1 MKIVAVEVLPFAA
14 GGQIG
19 ATAYRRAHAAVKVLT
34 DEGLTGISRIGPE
47 AGPYVAAV
55 LAPELVGQDPANV
68 ERLWERMYAAVA
80 RSGSPRPGAVGMV
93 GSLDVALWD
102 LLGKQL
108 NRPVW
113 QLLGGLRDRVEAYA
127 DALPVVP
134 RRESA
139 AGLAAAMAGYV
150 GAGFKAV
157 KLHLPRFA
165 PDEVSADLGRVR
177 EAIGPQTRLMVD
189 VHRRW
194 DPWTAVEMARRLE
207 PLDVYWFEEPVSWDD
222 QVGGL
227 AFVASRIRQLV
238 AGAEGEHSLHVCR
251 DYVARGAV
259 HVLQADVLGA
269 GGFTAWR
276 RIAAVAQAYH
286 VRAAPHGA
294 SFPELNAHL
303 VASLPNGLIV
313 SAFPAGE
320 PYEVWSRL
328 YREPVQIREGQ
339 LQLTGAPGLGLELDE
354 AFIARHR
361 P

>member
-1 MKIVAVEVLPFAA
+1 MKIVAVEVLPFEA
-14 GGQIG
+14 GGRIG
-19 ATAYRRAHAAVKVLT
+19 ASTYRRTHAAVKVLT
-34 DEGLTGISRIGPE
+34 DEGLTGISRIGPQ
-47 AGPYVAAV
+47 AGPYVEQT
-55 LAPELVGQDPANV
+55 LAPELLGQDPANV

-80 RSGSPRPGAVGMV
+80 RSGSPRPGAVGTV

-102 LLGKQL
+102 LLGKRL
-108 NRPVW
+108 GRPVW

-127 DALPVVP
+127 DSIPVVP
-134 RRESA
+134 GRESA
-139 AGLAAAMAGYV
+139 ADLADAMAGYV
-150 GAGFKAV
+150 DRGFEAV
-157 KLHLPRFA
+157 KLHLPRGA
-165 PDEVSADLGRVR
+165 PDEVVADVGRVR
-177 EAIGPQTRLMVD
+177 EAIGPQVRLMID
-189 VHRRW
+189 VHRKW
-194 DPWTAVEMARRLE
+194 DPWTAVEIARRLE
-207 PLDVYWFEEPVSWDD
+207 PFDVYWLEEPVSGDD

-227 AFVASRIRQLV
+227 ALVASRVRQLV

-259 HVLQADVLGA
+259 HVLQADILGA

-276 RIAAVAQAYH
+276 RIAAVAHAYH

-313 SAFPAGE
+313 SAFPPGE

-328 YREPVQIREGQ
+328 YREPLQLRKGQI
-339 LQLTGAPGLGLELDE
+339 QLTGAPGLGLELDE